1 MAAPYPAPSPLVVA
15 ALDQLRIAAESPPD
29 SDIELRQVAML
40 PRPWDPASCPPELR
54 DLIYVWLDAVAGWI
68 NEDLTWRDR
77 PRASDLLAR
86 PPHIIHELAIVAC
99 LRWEADHAVTAAV
112 LEDWHRFSLPMFLDR
127 LALRIGPTAPIGVP
141 HGFGNASADQPA
153 QLADHRDRFTGPASQ
168 AASPSACSRL
178 RPSRILP

>member
-1 MAAPYPAPSPLVVA
+1 VA
-15 ALDQLRIAAESPPD
+15 ALDQLRIAAELPPD

-99 LRWEADHAVTAAV
+99 LRWEADHAITAAV

-127 LALRIGPTAPIGVP
+127 LALRIGPTGCPQVSIN
-141 HGFGNASADQPA
+141 HT
-153 QLADHRDRFTGPASQ
+153 RDRRETISTAATRMFRRAARPGTLMLLPKPRGPD
-168 AASPSACSRL
+168 RY
-178 RPSRILP
+178 